1 VAKRAAQTEKTAASR
16 WHKTTLVD
24 CNRSLSDWEL
34 AKNRSISPPPS
45 SRQGD
50 LCRLLR
56 ETFDLLIARYAA
68 TSFFDQL
75 NFGSVDVL
83 CARCTGVSFEQ
94 AADEPAIANGRR
106 EPRMQ
111 RYPAPTT
118 TFHVNKVPIVA
129 ATEGRG
135 AQDMVV
141 LVLRRRI
148 GRVRASHPHNGGNRR
163 WTC

>member
-1 VAKRAAQTEKTAASR
+1 M
-16 WHKTTLVD
+16 D
-24 CNRSLSDWEL
+24 YNRSLSDWEL
-34 AKNRSISPPPS
+34 AKNRSISPPLS

-75 NFGSVDVL
+75 NSVPSTSY
-83 CARCTGVSFEQ
+83 ARHARVFSFEQ
-94 AADEPAIANGRR
+94 AADEPAIANGLR

-129 ATEGRG
+129 ATKGRG

-148 GRVRASHPHNGGNRR
+148 SRVRASHPHTGEIGGGHVDQHEEQRAR
-163 WTC
+163 EG